1 MEAPPGG
8 WLNTKAVLGKADDLV
23 RNNRLGKGL
32 ANTNT
37 AISKK
42 YGGAHGNKAPIDPEG
57 GIDDKETDDWIAGKG
72 AKDTKDPKPKAPAP
86 TGAKTLDKA
95 PNKDPKTIDDL
106 KPGSAYNDGT
116 ATWTWTG
123 TDWSDGAVKLEPA
136 TGFKQFKKAKN
147 KFVKEGPFKG
157 VGKALMKRKLNKQY
171 KKSDLANFD
180 KSGIDTKGKTPDEVR
195 QAKSDYYHDNM
206 DKADRAKKAS
216 DRLSRNKKVKE
227 APGAGIVKKVAGKVA
242 DKAVD
247 FAANATGA
255 SRDDIKRAGAEQ
267 GGIIGKVTG
276 LAKGDDNKQA
286 QQVAQKATA
295 LKGVVGG
302 KASGA
307 QVAKGLDKISS
318 GETLPPNIIKAIAP
332 YATAIQSMMSNPQ
345 LFGKFKALMKQ
356 AEAGQNQQ

>member
-227 APGAGIVKKVAGKVA
+227 APGAAAPNAQQGIDAMKKAGNAKA
-242 DKAVD
+242 DAE
-247 FAANATGA
+247 
-255 SRDDIKRAGAEQ
+255 AGER
-267 GGIIGKVTG
+267 
-276 LAKGDDNKQA
+276 KQA

-307 QVAKGLDKISS
+307 QVAKGLDKVAA

>member
-1 MEAPPGG
+1 MKITDLMEAPPGG

-23 RNNRLGKGL
+23 RNNRLGKGM

-42 YGGAHGNKAPIDPEG
+42 YGGAHGNKAPIDPAG

-95 PNKDPKTIDDL
+95 PTKEPKSIDDL

-123 TDWSDGAVKLEPA
+123 TDWSDGAVKLDPE

-147 KFVKEGPFKG
+147 KFE
-157 VGKALMKRKLNKQY
+157 
-171 KKSDLANFD
+171 
-180 KSGIDTKGKTPDEVR
+180 
-195 QAKSDYYHDNM
+195 
-206 DKADRAKKAS
+206 
-216 DRLSRNKKVKE
+216 KE
-227 APGAGIVKKVAGKVA
+227 APGAAAPSGAAPDEQKPDPKV
-242 DKAVD
+242 
-247 FAANATGA
+247 
-255 SRDDIKRAGAEQ
+255 
-267 GGIIGKVTG
+267 
-276 LAKGDDNKQA
+276 A

-307 QVAKGLDKISS
+307 QVAKGLDKVAA

>member
-180 KSGIDTKGKTPDEVR
+180 KSGIDTSGKTPDEIR
-195 QAKSDYYHDNM
+195 QMKSDYYHDNM
-206 DKADRAKKAS
+206 DKAARAKKAG
-216 DRLSRNKKVKE
+216 DRLSKNKKVKE
-227 APGAGIVKKVAGKVA
+227 APGAAAPDAQQGIDAMKKAGNAKA
-242 DKAVD
+242 DAE
-247 FAANATGA
+247 
-255 SRDDIKRAGAEQ
+255 AG
-267 GGIIGKVTG
+267 
-276 LAKGDDNKQA
+276 DRKQA

-307 QVAKGLDKISS
+307 QVAKGLDKVAA

>member
-1 MEAPPGG
+1 MKVEDLVEAPPGG
-8 WLNTKAVLGKADDLV
+8 WLNTKASLGKVDDLV
-23 RNNRLGKGL
+23 RNNRLGTGL
-32 ANTNT
+32 SNTNK
-37 AISKK
+37 AFSKK
-42 YGGAHGNKAPIDPEG
+42 FGGAHGNKEPIAPGG
-57 GIDDKETDDWIAGKG
+57 GIDDKETDDWIAKG
-72 AKDTKDPKPKAPAP
+72 DTSKKDTKTKTKPTPTPTPDPKAQTQKQ
-86 TGAKTLDKA
+86 
-95 PNKDPKTIDDL
+95 PKTIDDL

-116 ATWTWTG
+116 VTWTWTG
-123 TDWSDGAVKLEPA
+123 SDWSDGAVKLKPE
-136 TGFKQFKKAKN
+136 TGWKGFNKAKN
-147 KFVKEGPFKG
+147 KF
-157 VGKALMKRKLNKQY
+157 
-171 KKSDLANFD
+171 
-180 KSGIDTKGKTPDEVR
+180 
-195 QAKSDYYHDNM
+195 
-206 DKADRAKKAS
+206 
-216 DRLSRNKKVKE
+216 VKE

-276 LAKGDDNKQA
+276 LAKGDDNKQT

>member
-1 MEAPPGG
+1 MKVEDLVEAPPGG
-8 WLNTKAVLGKADDLV
+8 WLNTKASLGKVDDLV
-23 RNNRLGKGL
+23 RNNRLGTGL
-32 ANTNT
+32 SNLNKEF
-37 AISKK
+37 SKK
-42 YGGAHGNKAPIDPEG
+42 FGGAHGNKEPIAPGG
-57 GIDDKETDDWIAGKG
+57 GIDDKETDDWIAKG
-72 AKDTKDPKPKAPAP
+72 DTSKKDTKTKATPKPTPDPKAQTQKE
-86 TGAKTLDKA
+86 
-95 PNKDPKTIDDL
+95 PKTIDDL

-116 ATWTWTG
+116 VTWTWTG
-123 TDWSDGAVKLEPA
+123 SDWSDGAVKLKPE

-147 KFVKEGPFKG
+147 KF
-157 VGKALMKRKLNKQY
+157 
-171 KKSDLANFD
+171 
-180 KSGIDTKGKTPDEVR
+180 
-195 QAKSDYYHDNM
+195 
-206 DKADRAKKAS
+206 
-216 DRLSRNKKVKE
+216 VKE

>member
-1 MEAPPGG
+1 MKITDLMEAPPGG
-8 WLNTKAVLGKADDLV
+8 WLNTKAALGKADDLV

-32 ANTNT
+32 GNLNT
-37 AISKK
+37 AVSKK
-42 YGGAHGNKAPIDPEG
+42 YGGAHGNKAPIDPAG
-57 GIDDKETDDWIAGKG
+57 GIDDKETDDWIAGKDT
-72 AKDTKDPKPKAPAP
+72 KDTKDPKPKAPAP
-86 TGAKTLDKA
+86 KGAKTLDKQ
-95 PNKDPKTIDDL
+95 PTKDPKSIDDL

-123 TDWSDGAVKLEPA
+123 TDWSDGAVKLDPA

-147 KFVKEGPFKG
+147 KF
-157 VGKALMKRKLNKQY
+157 
-171 KKSDLANFD
+171 
-180 KSGIDTKGKTPDEVR
+180 
-195 QAKSDYYHDNM
+195 
-206 DKADRAKKAS
+206 
-216 DRLSRNKKVKE
+216 VKE

-276 LAKGDDNKQA
+276 LAKGDDNKQT

-302 KASGA
+302 KASGS
-307 QVAKGLDKISS
+307 QVAKGLDKVAA

-332 YATAIQSMMSNPQ
+332 YATAIQTMMSNPQ

>member
-72 AKDTKDPKPKAPAP
+72 TKDTKDAKPKAPTKD
-86 TGAKTLDKA
+86 TGAKPLDKA
-95 PNKDPKTIDDL
+95 PTKEPKSIDDL

-123 TDWSDGAVKLEPA
+123 TDWSDGAIKLDPA
-136 TGFKQFKKAKN
+136 TGFKQFKKSKN

-171 KKSDLANFD
+171 KKADLANFD
-180 KSGIDTKGKTPDEVR
+180 KSGIDTKGKTPDEVG
-195 QAKSDYYHDNM
+195 QMKSDYYHDNM

-216 DRLSRNKKVKE
+216 NRLSKKNESYKDYLGNKLSE
-227 APGAGIVKKVAGKVA
+227 AVTEIHETASTCPECGNTKANEGDEYVAEKQRLDPKCWKGKKIGSPKT
-242 DKAVD
+242 KM
-247 FAANATGA
+247 
-255 SRDDIKRAGAEQ
+255 K
-267 GGIIGKVTG
+267 GGVRVNNCVP
-276 LAKGDDNKQA
+276 A
-286 QQVAQKATA
+286 
-295 LKGVVGG
+295 
-302 KASGA
+302 
-307 QVAKGLDKISS
+307 
-318 GETLPPNIIKAIAP
+318 
-332 YATAIQSMMSNPQ
+332 
-345 LFGKFKALMKQ
+345 
-356 AEAGQNQQ
+356 